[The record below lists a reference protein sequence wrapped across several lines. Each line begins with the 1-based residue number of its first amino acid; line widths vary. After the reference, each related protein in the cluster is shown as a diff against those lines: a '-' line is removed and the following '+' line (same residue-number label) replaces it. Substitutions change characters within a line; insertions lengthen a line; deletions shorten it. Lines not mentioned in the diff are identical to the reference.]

1 MAMEWTTNAQFTAP
15 SAAASVAITPNAGS
29 WVNSAW
35 FQLLAAAP
43 ADALITG
50 INVVIPGA
58 AEPFEIDLGVGGA
71 GAETVI
77 TTFKGQYKAAGTHGQ
92 GYIPHVI
99 PLDAVPSGSR
109 ITARLRKNGTSVTVW
124 NVNLT
129 YLRKPITGNLTTTT
143 KPQKVAP
150 AAAILTIA
158 TPASSWTNGS
168 WGTVLAAAAADLVV
182 VGVVIPALTGSQD
195 WEIDLG
201 VGAAASES
209 VITSFPGR
217 RSGLTDGPCFFPLP
231 NPLDVITSGQ
241 RVAARIRGAE
251 AAARNTTIAIVYHE
265 KPL

>member
-35 FQLLAAAP
+35 FELLASVS

-50 INVVIPGA
+50 IEIPVVGA
-58 AEPFEIDLGVGGA
+58 AEPFRIDLGIGGVGS
-71 GAETVI
+71 ESVI
-77 TTFKGQYKAAGTHGQ
+77 TTFGGQYKAAGTHGP
-92 GYIPHVI
+92 GNIPHVY

-109 ITARLRKNGTSVTVW
+109 ISARLRKNGTSVTAW
-124 NVNLT
+124 NVCVT
-129 YLRKPITGNLTTTT
+129 YLKKPVTGNLTTTT

-150 AAAILTIA
+150 VDAILTVA
-158 TPASSWTNGS
+158 TPASSWVNGT
-168 WGTVLAAAAADLVV
+168 WGTVLAAAGADIVV

-195 WEIDLG
+195 WEVDLG
-201 VGAAASES
+201 VGAVSSES
-209 VITSFPGR
+209 VITSVPGR

-251 AAARNTTIAIVYHE
+251 AAARNTTVAIVYHE